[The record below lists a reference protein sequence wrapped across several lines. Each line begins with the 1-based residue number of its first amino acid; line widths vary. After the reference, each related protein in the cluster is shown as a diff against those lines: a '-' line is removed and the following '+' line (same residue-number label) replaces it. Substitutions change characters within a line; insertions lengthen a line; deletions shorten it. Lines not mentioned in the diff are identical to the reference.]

1 MCECHAGSVNWVEV
15 GRALVKRL
23 GHKGVV
29 IIVPFSG
36 GKGLFFVETTEEA
49 LSLHDLRF
57 IRIKGGLTFLLRRWL
72 PKENSEVEGK
82 FRGGWIELRGF
93 PFHL

>member
-36 GKGLFFVETTEEA
+36 GKGLFFVETT
-49 LSLHDLRF
+49 
-57 IRIKGGLTFLLRRWL
+57 
-72 PKENSEVEGK
+72 
-82 FRGGWIELRGF
+82 
-93 PFHL
+93 